1 MEVRGIG
8 QGGQT
13 SVPFN
18 SQTQGSDGQ
27 YVKTNSS
34 NENIVVNITSNGV
47 ERRAI
52 RENDLKKAVDSVNK
66 NLGKDDS
73 HIEYEVYGKF
83 RDITIKLVDNNTK
96 RVIKEMPPKN
106 IIDMIT
112 KFCEMA
118 GLFLDQK
125 V

>member
-18 SQTQGSDGQ
+18 SQTQNSDEQ
-27 YVKTNSS
+27 AIKTTGAN
-34 NENIVVNITSNGV
+34 NNIVVNITSNGV
-47 ERRAI
+47 EHRAI
-52 RENDLKKAVDSVNK
+52 RENDLKKAVDAVNK
-66 NLGKDDS
+66 NLQNDDS

-83 RDITIKLVDNNTK
+83 RDVTIKIVDNNTK

-106 IIDMIT
+106 IIDMVT

-125 V
+125 A

>member
-1 MEVRGIG
+1 MEVRAIG

-18 SQTQGSDGQ
+18 SQTQSSDGQ
-27 YVKTNSS
+27 AIKTNASS
-34 NENIVVNITSNGV
+34 DNIVVNITSNGV
-47 ERRAI
+47 EHRAI

-73 HIEYEVYGKF
+73 HIEYEIYGRFK
-83 RDITIKLVDNNTK
+83 DITIKLVDNKTK
-96 RVIKEMPPKN
+96 KVIKEMPPKN
-106 IIDMIT
+106 IIDMVT

-125 V
+125 A

>member
-13 SVPFN
+13 SVPLN
-18 SQTQGSDGQ
+18 SQTKNSDGQ
-27 YVKTNSS
+27 SIKTNTA
-34 NENIVVNITSNGV
+34 NDNIVVNITSNGV
-47 ERRAI
+47 EHRAI

-66 NLGKDDS
+66 NLVKDDS
-73 HIEYEVYGKF
+73 HIEYEIYGKF
-83 RDITIKLVDNNTK
+83 RDITIKIVDNNTK
-96 RVIKEMPPKN
+96 RVIREMPPKN

-125 V
+125 A

>member
-18 SQTQGSDGQ
+18 SQTKNSDGQ
-27 YVKTNSS
+27 SINS
-34 NENIVVNITSNGV
+34 NAVNDNIVVNITSNGV
-47 ERRAI
+47 EHRAI

-96 RVIKEMPPKN
+96 RVIKEMPPKS

-125 V
+125 A

>member
-13 SVPFN
+13 SVPLN
-18 SQTQGSDGQ
+18 SQAQNSDGQ
-27 YVKTNSS
+27 AIKTNAS
-34 NENIVVNITSNGV
+34 NDNMVVNITSNGV
-47 ERRAI
+47 EHRAI
-52 RENDLKKAVDSVNK
+52 RENDLKKAVDAVNR
-66 NLGKDDS
+66 NLGKDAS

-125 V
+125 A

>member
-1 MEVRGIG
+1 MEVIGIG

-13 SVPFN
+13 SVPLN
-18 SQTQGSDGQ
+18 SQAQNSDGQ
-27 YVKTNSS
+27 SIKTNTA
-34 NENIVVNITSNGV
+34 NDNIVVNITSNGV
-47 ERRAI
+47 EHRAI

-66 NLGKDDS
+66 NLVKDDS
-73 HIEYEVYGKF
+73 HIEYEIYGKF
-83 RDITIKLVDNNTK
+83 RDITIKIVDNNTK
-96 RVIKEMPPKN
+96 RVIREMPPKN